1 MWLIFILILL
11 VLILAWIFIAPLQIQ
26 IDTRIPEVYVRWV
39 SLGKAKLVFDEDK
52 WWLKISVFFISK
64 KWELEKL
71 LHNPRKKV
79 KKVKL
84 KPGTKKSKFLRR
96 LFKIIKSSRIT
107 RWQIAIDTGDNV
119 KNAWLYHLNFY
130 PAFCHLHINFFDEN
144 YLFLE
149 IRNAPWKMV
158 YALMK

>member
-1 MWLIFILILL
+1 VADLRGVMSGMAQTSAARFR
-11 VLILAWIFIAPLQIQ
+11 PMQ
-26 IDTRIPEVYVRWV
+26 
-39 SLGKAKLVFDEDK
+39 
-52 WWLKISVFFISK
+52 
-64 KWELEKL
+64 
-71 LHNPRKKV
+71 
-79 KKVKL
+79 
-84 KPGTKKSKFLRR
+84 PGTKKSKFLRR

-119 KNAWLYHLNFY
+119 KNAWLYNLNFY